1 MELQIAKT
9 YTNVGFIVDLVD
21 YLIDSEVCVHTTPT
35 AGFMATI
42 ILVDGVQMG
51 AYQTRSIPTNISP

>member
-1 MELQIAKT
+1 M
-9 YTNVGFIVDLVD
+9 GFIVDLVD